1 MASHYKL
8 KANIDGQEVVGESL
22 ELVGNSSF
30 RVFPVEKNE
39 TQAPIR
45 GSAIVN
51 ILGKKHNI
59 SLNHRIKSY
68 EDPEPSTTKWSVLY
82 NLIGS
87 DQDGDPNMGYIRAS
101 RGKTTYESTV
111 ENGDVK
117 IQEIA
122 ISYPYRSYQGLLT
135 AVGDFSSYTPFRYG
149 NKGSVMSLFYFNMY
163 YKYSTVQGDTIIPPV
178 DDGSPESN
186 KARIPCRPEVSSA
199 PYWIRNA
206 KISYHI
212 YIQESDD
219 SSQPLVRVFD
229 NWDSFINYYDSI
241 ITNPDYYDIWFQYV
255 YQGVLDFNLGINQK
269 DPNTITISEIDN
281 GKGVGIHGAKPLYVS
296 VSQQEGKTVYGA
308 SVIPASA
315 NMLDTDG
322 IWDYDDPTE
331 FDINNNRLPKD
342 TSILN
347 TDPQSTYN
355 YTPKFRIKSSSSYYA
370 RAISVITGGSRI
382 INPEGSGTFE
392 YQYIGQPFIFKVFK
406 ETANG
411 IESSFFR
418 PYYKSLGQNS
428 PEFWRDSI
436 NILGSQNYNP
446 LKYDGYQDDFHQLHI
461 RGGNE
466 VGIRNFLA
474 GPTVGDYGLYGF
486 QLIPI
491 CLYRGID
498 GKYTE
503 YDDIDGEGGIGT
515 KGVNYVRR
523 YERYES
529 AIGGAD
535 IPGQNST
542 DVYKA
547 AFLKWPNADGNNNP
561 DHISPGIVESLPS
574 KVGKNWENWIK
585 NDSATFKYIKSVLF
599 LPVLWAN
606 KRLEEDANLR
616 QFLSV
621 PRFGYY
627 LLSPNASDSE
637 IDRVDSIYRI
647 QINGL
652 DIQIQ

>member
-8 KANIDGQEVVGESL
+8 KATIDGQEVVGESL
-22 ELVGNSSF
+22 ELVGSSSF
-30 RVFPVEKNE
+30 MVFPIEKNE

-87 DQDGDPNMGYIRAS
+87 DQDGDSNMGYIRAS
-101 RGKTTYESTV
+101 RGKTTYGINELQ
-111 ENGDVK
+111 ENTKTQTIV
-117 IQEIA
+117 
-122 ISYPYRSYQGLLT
+122 ISYPYRSYQSLLT
-135 AVGDFSSYTPFRYG
+135 AVGDFSDYTPFRTGY
-149 NKGSVMSLFYFNMY
+149 KGENMDLFYFSMY

-186 KARIPCRPEVSSA
+186 KARIPCRPEASSA
-199 PYWIRNA
+199 PYWIRNS
-206 KISYHI
+206 KII
-212 YIQESDD
+212 YQIITQDAEGAIPSVQEFS
-219 SSQPLVRVFD
+219 
-229 NWDSFINYYDSI
+229 NWDDFINYYDSI
-241 ITNPDYYDIWFQYV
+241 ITNPSYYDINFMYI
-255 YQGVLDFNLGINQK
+255 YRGIIDFNLSVNQK
-269 DPNTITISEIDN
+269 DPNTITIAEIDN

-308 SVIPASA
+308 SVIPAKA
-315 NMLDTDG
+315 NMLDIDG

-331 FDINNNRLPKD
+331 FDINNNKLPKD
-342 TSILN
+342 NSILN

-370 RAISVITGGSRI
+370 RSISVITGGSRI
-382 INPEGSGTFE
+382 INPEGAGTFE
-392 YQYIGQPFIFKVFK
+392 FQYIGQPFIFRIFK

-411 IESSFFR
+411 IEGSYFR
-418 PYYKSLGQNS
+418 PYYKSIYQNS
-428 PEFWRDSI
+428 TEFWRDSI

-446 LKYDGYQDDFHQLHI
+446 LKYDGYHDDFHQLHI

-474 GPTVGDYGLYGF
+474 GPTIGDHGLYGF

-515 KGVNYVRR
+515 KGVNYVSR

-547 AFLKWPNADGNNNP
+547 AFLKWPNSDGNNNP

-585 NDSATFKYIKSVLF
+585 NDSTTFKYIKSVLF

-627 LLSPNASDSE
+627 LLSPGISDSE

>member
-51 ILGKKHNI
+51 ILGKKHSI
-59 SLNHRIKSY
+59 LLNHRIKDY

-87 DQDGDPNMGYIRAS
+87 DEEGDPNMGYIRFS
-101 RGKTTYESTV
+101 RGKTTYDITASGNTKTQTIKV
-111 ENGDVK
+111 
-117 IQEIA
+117 
-122 ISYPYRSYQGLLT
+122 SYPYKSYQSLLT
-135 AVGDFSSYTPFRYG
+135 AVGDFSDYTEFKEG
-149 NKGSVMSLFYFNMY
+149 IKGGLVDLFYFSMY
-163 YKYSTVQGDTIIPPV
+163 YKYSTIDGDTIIPPI

-186 KARIPCRPEVSSA
+186 KARIPCRPDVSSA
-199 PYWIRNA
+199 PYWIRNP
-206 KISYHI
+206 KLLYKVIT
-212 YIQESDD
+212 
-219 SSQPLVRVFD
+219 FD
-229 NWDSFINYYDSI
+229 QGSGMRPSLHTFNTWDEFINYYDSI
-241 ITNPDYYDIWFQYV
+241 ITNPDYIDIQFQYI
-255 YQGVLDFNLGINQK
+255 YQGIPDFNLSLNQK
-269 DPNTITISEIDN
+269 DPSTITISEIDN
-281 GKGVGIHGAKPLYVS
+281 GKGAGIHGAKPLYVS

-315 NMLDTDG
+315 DMLDTDG

-331 FDINNNRLPKD
+331 FDINNNRLLKD
-342 TSILN
+342 TSMLN

-370 RAISVITGGSRI
+370 RAISAITGGSRI
-382 INPEGSGTFE
+382 INPSGAGTFE

-411 IESSFFR
+411 IENSFFR

-428 PEFWRDSI
+428 TEFWRDSI

-474 GPTVGDYGLYGF
+474 GPMVGSFGLYGF

-547 AFLKWPNADGNNNP
+547 AFLKWPNSDGNNNP
-561 DHISPGIVESLPS
+561 DHISSGVVESLPS

-606 KRLEEDANLR
+606 KRLEDDADLR